1 MKNLLVFALLF
12 PALFTSA
19 QSFNSPES
27 VEYDVAGARWIVGQ
41 NGSGNVNI
49 LSPASNTL
57 APFATGLPSGPHGIE
72 VAGDTVF
79 VCDGARI
86 KGFDRL
92 TGTQVINVN
101 LGATFLNGITS
112 DGGDNLFVTDF
123 TAKKIYRFNRRTLS
137 YNVMVTGLVKSPN
150 GIYYDGANNRCVFVN
165 WGSNA
170 TIMAMSLSDSSTT
183 TLYTTSLSNIDGITR
198 DAAGNWYVTAWSNSS
213 LMRFDPAFASAPV
226 AVMTGLSSPA
236 DIDINAAGDSIGIPN
251 SGNANNV
258 VFYVVSVTTSAD
270 LTINQLR
277 LNVFPNPAADHI
289 QLRWNA
295 PQAARIEVYSMSAQC
310 FSRSFTREFGL
321 ITTGQQE
328 MQLQCGLWPRGLYI
342 ISLIDSNGN
351 ELAARSI
358 VLQ

>member
-1 MKNLLVFALLF
+1 MKNLLVIAFLL
-12 PALFTSA
+12 PALFASA

-27 VEYDVAGARWIVGQ
+27 VEYDAAGSRWIVGQ

-57 APFATGLPSGPHGIE
+57 APFATGIPSGPHGIE

-92 TGTQVINVN
+92 TGTQVINTN

-123 TAKKIYRFNRRTLS
+123 TAKKIYRFNRRTLA

-165 WGSNA
+165 WGSSA
-170 TIMAMSLSDSSTT
+170 TIMAMSLSDSTT
-183 TLYTTSLSNIDGITR
+183 STLYTTTLSNLDGITR

-213 LMRFDPAFASAPV
+213 LMRFDPLFANAPA

-258 VFYVVSVTTSAD
+258 VFYVVSISTSAD

-310 FSRSFTREFGL
+310 FPSSFTREFGL
-321 ITTGQQE
+321 ITAGQQE
-328 MQLQCGLWPRGLYI
+328 MELTCELWPRGLYI
-342 ISLIDSNGN
+342 ISLLDAEGN
-351 ELAARSI
+351 QIAAHSI
-358 VLQ
+358 ILQ

>member
-1 MKNLLVFALLF
+1 MKNLLVSALLL
-12 PALFTSA
+12 PAMFASA

-27 VEYDVAGARWIVGQ
+27 VEYDVAGSRWIVGQ

-49 LSPASNTL
+49 LSPASGTL
-57 APFATGLPSGPHGIE
+57 APFATGIPSGPHGIE

-86 KGFDRL
+86 KGFNRL
-92 TGTQVINVN
+92 TGAQVINTN

-123 TAKKIYRFNRRTLS
+123 SAKKIYRFNRRTLA

-170 TIMAMSLSDSSTT
+170 TIMAMSLSDSTT
-183 TLYTTSLSNIDGITR
+183 STLYTSSLSNIDGITR
-198 DAAGNWYVTAWSNSS
+198 DFAGNWYVTAWGNQS
-213 LMRFDPAFASAPV
+213 LMRFDPAFATAPV
-226 AVMTGLSSPA
+226 AVMTGLSNPA

-251 SGNANNV
+251 SGSANNV
-258 VFYVVSVTTSAD
+258 VFYAIPLSTSAE
-270 LTINQLR
+270 LMLNQLR

-295 PQAARIEVYSMSAQC
+295 PQAARIEVYSITGMC
-310 FSRSFTREFGL
+310 FGPSTTREFVM
-321 ITTGQQE
+321 IAAGQQE
-328 MQLQCGLWPRGLYI
+328 MELQCGLWPRGLYI
-342 ISLIDSNGN
+342 ISLIDGDGN
-351 ELAARSI
+351 QLATRSI
-358 VLQ
+358 ILQ